1 MSFKTAQDAFE
12 SALQVSEATE
22 NSLMEFLLTGLIEL
36 TRATKADMSTVKSK
50 LETIEHNIRQIR

>member
-12 SALQVSEATE
+12 SALQISEVTE

-36 TRATKADMSTVKSK
+36 TRATKADMGAIKSK
-50 LETIEHNIRQIR
+50 LETIEHSIRQIR